1 MSFPNWCVSEQ
12 AVAERSYRGYI
23 NNVHYVNPAL
33 WDYAWRSSYT
43 DKKPAVG
50 NLPCGFQTLSP
61 YMTASRGHSHS
72 EGGLQRDM
80 FYGLAGFRPDV
91 KRKLAETG
99 LLMPTL
105 VMAFRRGRVDSDAQ
119 YLSADGNPFAFVGD
133 EQYFGPGER
142 IPTRSVHRGAEI
154 IAITNAITMQD
165 IPPLISF
172 VACFA
177 HNGAW
182 YSAPGFVTCTM
193 LKPGEARGP
202 GTKKP

>member
-154 IAITNAITMQD
+154 IAITMQD